1 MTVPDWYKQKIS
13 KSEPQTLSSGTF
25 WVHFQTF
32 FLTTFWSYIK
42 LSFQWGVIQLYLKKL
57 MSIFQVG
64 LQDTG
69 GLWHLKGATK
79 KCLCKSY
86 FYPQWPL
93 LGNAQR
99 NFIFTSPLSL
109 CIPSNVQTIPQ
120 WIISFCILIEKGV
133 SYYLDPFP
141 SLKMPFALEA
151 DYAINEAIWVTEIS
165 SSGKDTKLFCWIIRT
180 ELGKYIMQFLWQ
192 DSIECVGVEVPHW
205 TDIWLPENSLIV
217 QVSPSLWWWL
227 SVASVAEN

>member
-1 MTVPDWYKQKIS
+1 
-13 KSEPQTLSSGTF
+13 
-25 WVHFQTF
+25 
-32 FLTTFWSYIK
+32 
-42 LSFQWGVIQLYLKKL
+42 
-57 MSIFQVG
+57 MSIIRVG

-69 GLWHLKGATK
+69 GLWHLKKWCHK
-79 KCLCKSY
+79 KKIVQKLFLSPMTTFGKCIKKFD
-86 FYPQWPL
+86 FYILPIIMYSKQ
-93 LGNAQR
+93 
-99 NFIFTSPLSL
+99 
-109 CIPSNVQTIPQ
+109 CSNYPPVNH
-120 WIISFCILIEKGV
+120 IILYIYWKRYV

-192 DSIECVGVEVPHW
+192 DSIECVGVKGPQW

-217 QVSPSLWWWL
+217 
-227 SVASVAEN
+227 